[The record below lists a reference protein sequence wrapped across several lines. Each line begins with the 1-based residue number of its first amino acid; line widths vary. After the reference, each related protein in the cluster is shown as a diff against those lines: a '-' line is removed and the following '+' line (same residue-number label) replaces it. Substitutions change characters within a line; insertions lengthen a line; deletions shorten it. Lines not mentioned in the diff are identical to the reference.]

1 MILEISIL
9 LHSQVEPPS
18 PTDQVPNHANH
29 NAEPLQ
35 GVPLKPDYSPQFHVA
50 VLYNSVP
57 VAMEK
62 VKNKHGCRI
71 FTGMLV
77 PALNEGY

>member
-1 MILEISIL
+1 
-9 LHSQVEPPS
+9 VEPPS
-18 PTDQVPNHANH
+18 PADQVPNPASH

-35 GVPLKPDYSPQFHVA
+35 GVPTKPDYSPQFHVA

-77 PALNEGY
+77 PALNESY

>member
-1 MILEISIL
+1 MNHHI
-9 LHSQVEPPS
+9 PS
-18 PTDQVPNHANH
+18 PSNHH
-29 NAEPLQ
+29 AEPAQ
-35 GVPLKPDYSPQFHVA
+35 CVPAQPEYSPQFHVA

-71 FTGMLV
+71 FTGTYV
-77 PALNEGY
+77 IASNEGCYIHKAH